1 MKKQKSGSRTPDTLT
16 ETQILI
22 VQECNYIRD
31 LLLEK
36 NRSYGNSALKPLR
49 IFSRS
54 SSLEQLR
61 VRIDDKLSRIAR
73 GKKYKDEVTTEDLLG
88 YLVLYRVKKKMKKLK
103 KEKKNANRK
112 SN

>member
-1 MKKQKSGSRTPDTLT
+1 MKKKYTKTQK
-16 ETQILI
+16 LI
-22 VQECNYIRD
+22 IEECDYIKN

-36 NRSYGNSALKPLR
+36 NESYGDSALKPLR

-61 VRIDDKLSRIAR
+61 VRIDDKLSRISR

-103 KEKKNANRK
+103 KKKKKR
-112 SN
+112 